1 MDYEIKMKDKL
12 QCCLINYIISKTKY
26 GGKSLVE
33 NNIDFIS
40 QIILDIKN
48 VKFNRKILNAYNVFE
63 VDQFLDDLI
72 NCLENNTDYSYE
84 LKKIEYMI
92 NEKNFSYAFSGYNP
106 KEVDS
111 FLESLMHRTKI

>member
-72 NCLENNTDYSYE
+72 NSYE